1 MNLVLASKAP
11 KECRK
16 ELENLLFFNPRQHL
30 VREGII
36 ESLEHFGH
44 PQLFEAPDGLS
55 VRIKDHDIQTLFAF
69 DRDRRSDSVAGVILF
84 LRTSRS
90 EVAVLHVAVHPDY
103 ALQGDHVGTGL
114 GVVLVEKVKEICRR
128 IVGVERIVFFYRRE
142 VVIRVNT

>member
-11 KECRK
+11 RECRNV
-16 ELENLLFFNPRQHL
+16 LENLLFFNPRQHL
-30 VREGII
+30 VRDGII

-44 PQLFEAPDGLS
+44 PQVVEMPDGLS

-69 DRDRRSDSVAGVILF
+69 DRDRPDDTLVGVVLF

-103 ALQGDHVGTGL
+103 ALQGEHVGMGL
-114 GVVLVEKVKEICRR
+114 GVILVEKVKDICRR
-128 IVGVERIVFFYRRE
+128 IVGVERIVFFYRRQ
-142 VVIRVNT
+142 VVIRVNM